1 MLNNQGAYP
10 PLSGGRF
17 WIVPVEGLD
26 RDSAFQLSQANF
38 TSAFNAQIADDTEEF
53 YSVIDRSGM
62 QVAAFGLNRC
72 TERMASGKYLHN
84 QDICAAVYR
93 RMPGLC
99 GDERLVELCH
109 LGLVNGRVFC
119 QLLPHLA
126 SFLAQQADVL
136 ICTATSQ
143 LAKHFV
149 QRGFASHRL
158 AQACLSQLPDD
169 EQDRWGSYYST
180 NPQVLVG
187 ELIQAE
193 RSRGVAYV
201 A

>member
-1 MLNNQGAYP
+1 MLNNQGAYA
-10 PLSGGRF
+10 PLSGARF
-17 WIVPVEGLD
+17 RIVPVDGID

-38 TSAFNAQIADDTEEF
+38 TTAFNAQILDDTEEF
-53 YSVIDRSGM
+53 YSVTDRSGA

-72 TERMASGKYLHN
+72 IERMASGKYLRN

-93 RMPGLC
+93 GMPNLC

-109 LGLVNGRVFC
+109 LGLVSGRVFC

-158 AQACLSQLPDD
+158 AHARLSQIPDD

-187 ELIQAE
+187 ELDQAE
-193 RSRGVAYV
+193 VPSGVAYV

>member
-10 PLSGGRF
+10 PLPGPLF
-17 WIVPVEGLD
+17 WIVPVDGLD

-38 TSAFNAQIADDTEEF
+38 IAAFDAQIVDDTEEF
-53 YSVIDRSGM
+53 YSVLDGSGT

-72 TERMASGKYLHN
+72 AERMASGKYLHN
-84 QDICAAVYR
+84 QDICSAVYR
-93 RMPGLC
+93 RMPGLA

-109 LGLVNGRVFC
+109 LGLVSGRVFC

-126 SFLAQQADVL
+126 RFLAQHADVL

-158 AQACLSQLPDD
+158 AHACLSQLPDD

-187 ELIQAE
+187 ELGQAE
-193 RSRGVAYV
+193 GVRGIAYV